1 MAYTYNKWRIKEF
14 AEESRLTPSQ
24 LGKTVGITNLDT
36 VNRWMEG
43 SIPSVEVLVRF
54 ANGNNLSL
62 LEFFKENGEDMHKLY
77 SKVEQETESK
87 GKSDDIV
94 NVIPAITH
102 VQEIA
107 RIEKEHLKE
116 LMQKEIDLAK
126 REVEMSD
133 NIREKVKAEF
143 NKDKEQIIESYEAR
157 LTDRD
162 ATIARLQQQLAE
174 LTVQYKELESEQRE
188 KGYMGY
194 GSMKGL
200 AEPSVARK

>member
-14 AEESRLTPSQ
+14 AEESGLTPSQ

-77 SKVEQETESK
+77 SKVEPEAESK
-87 GKSDDIV
+87 KETDDIV

-143 NKDKEQIIESYEAR
+143 NKDKKQIIESYEAR

-162 ATIARLQQQLAE
+162 NTIARLQQQLAE

-200 AEPSVARK
+200 AEPSAVRK

>member
-77 SKVEQETESK
+77 SKVEPEAESK

-126 REVEMSD
+126 KEVEMFD
-133 NIREKVKAEF
+133 CIREKVKDEF

-174 LTVQYKELESEQRE
+174 LTVQYKELESAKSE
-188 KGYMGY
+188 KSYLGFG
-194 GSMKGL
+194 GVTGL
-200 AEPSVARK
+200 AEKPYGSR

>member
-14 AEESRLTPSQ
+14 AEESILTPSQ

-54 ANGNNLSL
+54 ANGNNISL

-77 SKVEQETESK
+77 SKVESKADSKEETE
-87 GKSDDIV
+87 DIA
-94 NVIPAITH
+94 NVIPTITH

-126 REVEMSD
+126 KEVEMTD
-133 NIREKVKAEF
+133 RIREKVKAEF

-162 ATIARLQQQLAE
+162 NTIAKLQQQLAE
-174 LTVQYKELESEQRE
+174 LTAQYKELESAQSE
-188 KGYMGY
+188 KGYLGF
-194 GSMKGL
+194 GGVTGL
-200 AEPSVARK
+200 AEPTSARK

>member
-14 AEESRLTPSQ
+14 AEESGLTPSQ

-77 SKVEQETESK
+77 SKVESK
-87 GKSDDIV
+87 VDSKEKSEDIV

-102 VQEIA
+102 IQEIA

-126 REVEMSD
+126 KEVEMFD
-133 NIREKVKAEF
+133 CIREKVKDEF

-162 ATIARLQQQLAE
+162 NTIARLQQQLAE

>member
-14 AEESRLTPSQ
+14 AEESGLTPSQ

-77 SKVEQETESK
+77 SKVEPEAESK
-87 GKSDDIV
+87 KETDDIV

-126 REVEMSD
+126 KEVEMSD

-162 ATIARLQQQLAE
+162 NTIARLQQQLAE

-194 GSMKGL
+194 GGMKGL

>member
-14 AEESRLTPSQ
+14 AEESGLTPSQ

-77 SKVEQETESK
+77 SKVEPEAESK
-87 GKSDDIV
+87 KETDDIV

-126 REVEMSD
+126 KEVEMSD

-174 LTVQYKELESEQRE
+174 LTVQYKELESSQKE
-188 KGYMGY
+188 KGYLGY
-194 GSMKGL
+194 GGVKGL
-200 AEPSVARK
+200 AEPASVRK